1 MIISRTPFRVSLFGG
16 GTDYP
21 QWFREHGG
29 SVLGMAIDKYCYI
42 SVRPLPPFFEHRHRI
57 VYSKIESVNSL
68 DEIQHPAVRG
78 VLKHAGVQIGLE
90 IHHDGDLPARSGM
103 GSSSSFTVG
112 LLNALYALQGRMRSK
127 RQIAEEAIYVEQEV
141 LRENVGCQDQVWAA
155 YGGMNRIDFNEDGTF
170 VVRPMILKKE
180 RVAQLMDSLVLYFTG
195 FSRIASEIAAKQI
208 DNLKAKEKS
217 LHIMRDLVDRA
228 EAVLSD
234 PDRDLREIGEMLH
247 ASWQLKREL
256 ASGVSTGPIDDI
268 YATAI
273 QAGAV
278 GGKLLGAGGGG
289 FLLFY
294 VEPSR
299 QSALRERLDPLI
311 EVRFD
316 IDRAGS
322 SIVVYSP
329 NGLGEA

>member
-311 EVRFD
+311 EVKFD

>member
-21 QWFREHGG
+21 RWYREHGG

-42 SVRPLPPFFEHRHRI
+42 SLRPLPPFFEHRHRI

-78 VLKHAGVQIGLE
+78 VLKHAQVQIGLE

-127 RQIAEEAIYVEQEV
+127 RQLAEEAIFVEQEV
-141 LRENVGCQDQVWAA
+141 LAENVGCQDQIWAA
-155 YGGMNRIDFNEDGTF
+155 YGGMNRIDFGKDGSF
-170 VVRPMILKKE
+170 AVRPIIMSKE
-180 RVAQLMDSLVLYFTG
+180 RVESLLGSMVLYFSG
-195 FSRIASEIAAKQI
+195 FSRIASEVAAKQI
-208 DNLKAKEKS
+208 DNMKAKEKN
-217 LHIMRDLVDRA
+217 LHAMQELAVEA
-228 EAVLSD
+228 ESVLID
-234 PDRDLREIGEMLH
+234 PNRDLREIGELLER
-247 ASWQLKREL
+247 SWHLKREL
-256 ASGVSTGPIDDI
+256 ASGVSTGAIDEI
-268 YATAI
+268 YAAAMS
-273 QAGAV
+273 AGAV

-294 VEPSR
+294 VEPR
-299 QSALRERLDPLI
+299 HQQALRERLKKLI
-311 EVRFD
+311 EVKFGV
-316 IDRAGS
+316 DRVGS
-322 SIVVYSP
+322 TIVVYSP
-329 NGLGEA
+329 DGLGEA